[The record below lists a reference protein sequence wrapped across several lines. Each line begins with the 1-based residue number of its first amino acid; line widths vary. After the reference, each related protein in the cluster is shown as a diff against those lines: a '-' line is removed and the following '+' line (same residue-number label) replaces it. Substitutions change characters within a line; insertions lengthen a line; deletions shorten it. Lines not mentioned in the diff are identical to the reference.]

1 MIDRCCISITEK
13 CNLRCRY
20 CHFSTEGRRSRDMTE
35 DEIGSVI
42 SAIRGYVSAHDI
54 QFKVGIVGG
63 GEPLLRFDMLKH
75 IVEELG
81 ADSRI
86 RMYTIS
92 NGVGVDDKKLEFL
105 WENRDSIE
113 YSVSLDG
120 GETLHDMNR
129 IDRSGRGTFSAVM
142 GTIQRYEILFGHK
155 PSVNCT
161 ITPAHLA
168 EGEKVIRFFSD
179 NGFRKVTFSRLFDS
193 EDKVLST
200 EFDEFL
206 EKASGYLEIRQL
218 RKNRTYD
225 CTQYGALCGVGRTN
239 IYFASGLAYP
249 CARFAGMERYCIGS
263 VDDSLDAIEAN
274 LKQISPC
281 DDGQCYYDQYVK
293 IGGLQ

>member
-42 SAIRGYVSAHDI
+42 SAIRAYVSGHDI

-75 IVEELG
+75 IVEVLG
-81 ADSRI
+81 ADPRI

-92 NGVGVDDKKLEFL
+92 NGVGVDDGKLRFL
-105 WENRDSIE
+105 WEHRDTIE

-120 GETLHDMNR
+120 GEVLHNLNR
-129 IDRSGRGTFSAVM
+129 IDRSGSGTHFAVM
-142 GTIQRYEILFGHK
+142 DTVRRYEDLFGYK

-161 ITPAHLA
+161 VTPAHLA

-179 NGFRKVTFSRLFDS
+179 NGFQKVTFSRLFDS
-193 EDKVLST
+193 EDKILST
-200 EFDEFL
+200 EFNEFL
-206 EKASGYLEIRQL
+206 EKASEHLEIRQL

-239 IYFASGLAYP
+239 IYFASGLVYP
-249 CARFAGMERYCIGS
+249 CARFAGIKRYCIGS
-263 VDDSLDAIEAN
+263 VNDSLDVIEAN
-274 LKQISPC
+274 LKQITPC